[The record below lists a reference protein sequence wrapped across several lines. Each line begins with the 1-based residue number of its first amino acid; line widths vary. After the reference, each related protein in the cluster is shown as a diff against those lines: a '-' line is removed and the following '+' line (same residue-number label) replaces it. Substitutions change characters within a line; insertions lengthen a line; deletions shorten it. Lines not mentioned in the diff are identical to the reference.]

1 MKYKGHIYRNLKLI
15 FFLITIC
22 FYFVSCTTYISLN
35 NEKLLSQANDSAI
48 NKDYDLSIDIYNK
61 ILKKDNLNQK
71 ALYNKAIILNEK
83 GNTQEA
89 LETLNSVIKI
99 NKYNEKAYL
108 FKIKIYTEMKDIN
121 SAITEYQK
129 VIKITPNNYSIRND
143 FINLLLDNFDKNNAF
158 HSQLIKEN
166 ALFLIERNKNISLAA
181 KALCIIEKNN
191 AEYSALLYLN
201 DKKIWEEIYSS
212 N

>member
-1 MKYKGHIYRNLKLI
+1 MKDKRHIYRNLKLI

-35 NEKLLSQANDSAI
+35 NEKLLSQANEYAI

-71 ALYNKAIILNEK
+71 AVYNKALVLNEK

-89 LETLNSVIKI
+89 LETLNSLIKI

-108 FKIKIYTEMKDIN
+108 FKIKIYTEIKDIN
-121 SAITEYQK
+121 SAIKEYQK
-129 VIKITPNNYSIRND
+129 VINITPNNYSIRYD
-143 FINLLLDNFDKNNAF
+143 FITLLLDNFDNNDAF
-158 HSQLIKEN
+158 YSKLIKEN
-166 ALFLIERNKNISLAA
+166 SLFLIERNENISLAA

-191 AEYSALLYLN
+191 AEYSALLFLN

>member
-1 MKYKGHIYRNLKLI
+1 MKHKRHNYKNLQLI
-15 FFLITIC
+15 FFIITIC
-22 FYFVSCTTYISLN
+22 FYFVSCSTYISLN

-71 ALYNKAIILNEK
+71 ALYNKAIVLYEK

-89 LETLNSVIKI
+89 LKTLNSLIKI

-108 FKIKIYTEMKDIN
+108 FKIKIYTEIKDID
-121 SAITEYQK
+121 SAIEEYQK
-129 VIKITPNNYSIRND
+129 IIKITPNNYSIRNE
-143 FINLLLDNFDKNNAF
+143 FITLLLDNFDNTDAF
-158 HSQLIKEN
+158 YSKLIKEN
-166 ALFLIERNKNISLAA
+166 SLFLIERNKNISLAA

>member
-143 FINLLLDNFDKNNAF
+143 FINLLLNNFDKNNAF